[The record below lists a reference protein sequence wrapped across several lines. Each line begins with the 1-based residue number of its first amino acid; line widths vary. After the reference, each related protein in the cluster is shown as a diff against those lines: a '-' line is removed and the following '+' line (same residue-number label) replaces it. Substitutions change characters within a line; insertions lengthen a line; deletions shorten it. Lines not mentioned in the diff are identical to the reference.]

1 MPIQPLITL
10 YLHSNLLYI
19 VGLCLHQC
27 KLPAQQFFAN
37 TLGVP
42 LMVSPNF
49 QTQVCALQIY
59 TDICYSYVYGW
70 VWVYEEYQHYI
81 CLHLYAYMP
90 IVIIAV
96 VQHLRLYTVLALIS
110 NTYTYTNILL
120 QECQWSWGETPLPPD
135 EDPSF
140 PTGCLAGCP
149 TRGLLFAGVESGPGG
164 KTGVD
169 GKTGSGQS
177 TRGDVYVR
185 KDLCNV

>member
-1 MPIQPLITL
+1 
-10 YLHSNLLYI
+10 
-19 VGLCLHQC
+19 
-27 KLPAQQFFAN
+27 
-37 TLGVP
+37 
-42 LMVSPNF
+42 
-49 QTQVCALQIY
+49 
-59 TDICYSYVYGW
+59 
-70 VWVYEEYQHYI
+70 
-81 CLHLYAYMP
+81 MP

>member
-59 TDICYSYVYGW
+59 TDICYSYVYG
-70 VWVYEEYQHYI
+70 
-81 CLHLYAYMP
+81 
-90 IVIIAV
+90 
-96 VQHLRLYTVLALIS
+96 
-110 NTYTYTNILL
+110 
-120 QECQWSWGETPLPPD
+120 
-135 EDPSF
+135 
-140 PTGCLAGCP
+140 
-149 TRGLLFAGVESGPGG
+149 
-164 KTGVD
+164 
-169 GKTGSGQS
+169 
-177 TRGDVYVR
+177 
-185 KDLCNV
+185 